1 MASVFDLTASFNNK
15 HGVAESTLL
24 GATFAGMHFYNVM
37 NPSADMDN
45 GSVTA
50 IDITKWK
57 EGDYF
62 EVKAPAVT
70 DKIALVL
77 NPPKIYEE
85 YATQMQEE
93 HYYYV
98 GAGEIARAYEIFD
111 TDRFTLSEE
120 AFKDSP
126 TVEPA
131 VGKYVVVDGTGFK
144 LDVVDSAALTTYGF
158 VGYIYALAN
167 KPGYYRIFVIQN
179 KTITA

>member
-1 MASVFDLTASFNNK
+1 MASVFKLKFDEK
-15 HGVAESTLL
+15 HGTAESTMLM
-24 GATFAGMHFYNVM
+24 ATTAKSHFYNVM
-37 NPSADMDN
+37 NPSAAMDN

-62 EVKAPAVT
+62 DVKAPAVT
-70 DKIALVL
+70 DKIALIL
-77 NPPKIYEE
+77 NPVKIYEE
-85 YATQMQEE
+85 YATQCQEE
-93 HYYYV
+93 QFYFI

-111 TDRFTLSEE
+111 TDRFTLSLE

-144 LDVVDSAALTTYGF
+144 LDVVDSASVATNGF
-158 VGYIYALAN
+158 VGYIYSLSN
-167 KPGYYRIFVIQN
+167 NGKYRIFVIQN

>member
-1 MASVFDLTASFNNK
+1 MASVFQFDYTNK
-15 HGVAESTLL
+15 HGVAESTLML
-24 GATFAGMHFYNVM
+24 SSFSGGHFYNVV
-37 NPSADMDN
+37 NSTADMDN

-57 EGDYF
+57 EGDVF
-62 EVKAPAVT
+62 EVKAPATT
-70 DKIALVL
+70 DKVAILI

-93 HYYYV
+93 HYYFL
-98 GAGEIARAYEIFD
+98 GQNEIGRAYEVYE
-111 TDRFTLSEE
+111 TDRFTLSLE

-131 VGKYVVVDGTGFK
+131 VGKYVVVDGTGYK
-144 LDVVDSAALTTYGF
+144 LDVVDSAPTTTYGF

-167 KPGYYRIFVIQN
+167 KPDYYRIFVIQN
-179 KTITA
+179 KTIA